1 MPYQP
6 YQAGH
11 IKRDPV
17 TGDVALRTVFPEDQG
32 QQLADLAW
40 LIATQNQGAKTANAS
55 VVEDWDDV
63 YEPPLPGGY
72 DPLPDPPE

>member
-1 MPYQP
+1 MPYQT
-6 YQAGH
+6 YRAGH

-40 LIATQNQGAKTANAS
+40 LIATQNQGAKTANAA
-55 VVEDWDDV
+55 VVDDWDDV
-63 YEPPLPGGY
+63 YEPTVPDDDEPL
-72 DPLPDPPE
+72 DDSE